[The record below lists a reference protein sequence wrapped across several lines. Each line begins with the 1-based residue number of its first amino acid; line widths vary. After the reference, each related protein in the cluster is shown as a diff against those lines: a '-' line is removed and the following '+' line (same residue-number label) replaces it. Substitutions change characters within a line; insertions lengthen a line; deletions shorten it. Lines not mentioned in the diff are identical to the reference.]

1 MGGNTN
7 LYHPTN
13 TDEMQQKLTYA
24 LFKNHLLSGLATC
37 DPHFPIAEWDCL
49 LPQAELTINLLRNSH
64 SNPKLSAWA
73 HLHGTLD
80 FNKTPR
86 LPPGTKILIH
96 SNDGNKLF
104 NNKSWIYIYQILLN
118 YYSELEQ
125 EKYWYLH
132 LYIYIC
138 VCIWA
143 CLHVYMYALLYICA
157 YIYIYI

>member
-49 LPQAELTINLLRNSH
+49 LPQAELTINLLRNSRK
-64 SNPKLSAWA
+64 NPKLSAWA

-96 SNDGNKLF
+96 SKPAQR
-104 NNKSWIYIYQILLN
+104 KSWEFHGQPGWYIAPALHHYRCVTCYVPTKHREIVSDTIKIIPN
-118 YYSELEQ
+118 YVP
-125 EKYWYLH
+125 
-132 LYIYIC
+132 IP
-138 VCIWA
+138 
-143 CLHVYMYALLYICA
+143 
-157 YIYIYI
+157 